1 MDNKTTMPGLL
12 TLPGELGA
20 EKHKER
26 VPSLYK
32 LIFGL
37 AVFALVTLVYLI

>member
-20 EKHKER
+20 ERYKAR
-26 VPSLYK
+26 TRPLYK
-32 LIFGL
+32 LIFAL
-37 AVFALVTLVYLI
+37 AVFALVTLLYLI